1 MRYFYLLLISLL
13 LLACNVKRKTDVQS
27 FSADSLMLVKMVGD
41 RVHAMQ
47 QKDLNKVMIQFS
59 DDATF
64 INSAGYYMRNKK
76 EIEQFHRAMLQNDS
90 ISFEY
95 TAGVP
100 HIRVLSDE
108 YALAYYSWKI
118 LWTPLKT
125 PKETVTETGLIS
137 LTARKTG
144 GLWYWMAVS
153 NQHTPE
159 YFNDLVLH
167 RGK

>member
-1 MRYFYLLLISLL
+1 MLLISLL

-76 EIEQFHRAMLQNDS
+76 
-90 ISFEY
+90 
-95 TAGVP
+95 
-100 HIRVLSDE
+100 IRITSRNSGD
-108 YALAYYSWKI
+108 
-118 LWTPLKT
+118 
-125 PKETVTETGLIS
+125 
-137 LTARKTG
+137 
-144 GLWYWMAVS
+144 
-153 NQHTPE
+153 
-159 YFNDLVLH
+159 
-167 RGK
+167 